1 MTAAMRQEL
10 DRRTLLAN
18 LARRARS
25 GINTFYWI
33 AGMSAINSVVA
44 VVGSNWRF
52 SIGLAATLVVDAFAQ
67 AFIQRL
73 PDLALFLRVL
83 QFCID
88 IGIVLLFVLFGYLG
102 LKNKRWAIITGMVLY
117 ALDAVLMLVFFQD
130 ILAAGIHVLF
140 LWFLWGGLQALS
152 QFNRLVAAQTA
163 PATPP
168 IPQTPFG
175 G

>member
-10 DRRTLLAN
+10 DRRMLLAN

-44 VVGSNWRF
+44 VVGSSWRF
-52 SIGLAATLVVDAFAQ
+52 SIGLASTLVVDGFAQ
-67 AFIQRL
+67 VFIMDL
-73 PDLALFLRVL
+73 PDLTLFLRVL
-83 QFCID
+83 QVCLD
-88 IGIVLLFVLFGYLG
+88 LGIVLLFVLFGYLG

-117 ALDAVLMLVFFQD
+117 ALDAVLMLVFQD
-130 ILAAGIHVLF
+130 IIAFAFHLLF
-140 LWFLWGGLQALS
+140 LWFLWSGLQALN
-152 QFNRLVAAQTA
+152 QFNRLVAAKPA